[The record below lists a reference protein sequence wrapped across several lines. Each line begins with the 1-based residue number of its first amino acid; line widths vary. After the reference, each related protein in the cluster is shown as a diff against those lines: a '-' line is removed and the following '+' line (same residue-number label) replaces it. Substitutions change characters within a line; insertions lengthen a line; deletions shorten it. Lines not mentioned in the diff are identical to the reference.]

1 MNCQS
6 CGATLNAG
14 LAFCTHCGARVAR
27 DAGAGYVDAGAGYPS
42 LSSPATSPRDPQNA
56 TLAPMSSG
64 IQSAHLNDSPV
75 QLAHGEMVKKTY
87 TIGGAVK
94 GLGQLR
100 GELVVT
106 DARVIYRAHAKTV
119 FGESRNCRE
128 LQIQDVNGVALV
140 TRRGLTPLSFLTI
153 LAGTAIGLLVM
164 QWLVSVPLAFLLY
177 RMGIYEVDGIGMLTN
192 LLILAIGVIMIVV
205 RARSTEVVFAL
216 FARSVEASP
225 ISLAGTSGRQ
235 NPGLLAI
242 TVAVVGR
249 PLLGL
254 LRWLGVMDASD
265 ASDEANLADTQRM
278 YDEIGA
284 LILDIQNRGVLSM
297 SD

>member
-14 LAFCTHCGARVAR
+14 LTFCTHCGARVTR
-27 DAGAGYVDAGAGYPS
+27 DAGYIDAGAGYPALHS
-42 LSSPATSPRDPQNA
+42 PSPAPANTQTA
-56 TLAPMSSG
+56 TIAPMPSE
-64 IQSAHLNDSPV
+64 IRTAQLNDTPV
-75 QLAHGEMVKKTY
+75 RLAHGEMVKKTF

-140 TRRGLTPLSFLTI
+140 TRRGLTPLSLLTI

-164 QWLVSVPLAFLLY
+164 QWLVTPALEFLFY
-177 RMGIYEVDGIGMLTN
+177 RMGVYDLDGIGILAN
-192 LLILAIGVIMIVV
+192 LLVIAIGIIMIVV
-205 RARSTEVVFAL
+205 RVRSTEVVFAL

-235 NPGLLAI
+235 NPGLMAI